1 MWYNGV
7 AKHPNSTKER
17 SAFHM
22 KNYTKEAGIAKAGLL
37 RFCGRI
43 CKGLGRTAEKLVTSV
58 LYGIASGNSC
68 LLTEIARALDE
79 RITLK
84 KTVDRLSR
92 GLRHFSGHKVLH
104 ENYLKD
110 VEKHIDASTV
120 FPIDGSDI
128 AKPYSNAME
137 ALHKVH
143 DGSTGEI
150 VPGYMT
156 LEIAALT
163 HNTKTPLPVY
173 EHVFSAAENDFVSED
188 EEVLKGL
195 RFLSKRFGRG
205 GIRVMDRGYDANVYI
220 RYFVEEKEAF
230 IIRIKKNRNVKYRG
244 KTVNVETLA
253 SRFKGKCA
261 LKCTL
266 HGETISCKVTA
277 IPIQLPA
284 FGQYPFYL
292 NVVYGFGKEP
302 MLLLSNC
309 HSQEQ
314 RFCTAIA
321 KMYMLRWRIEDQF
334 RFKKQQ
340 YDFEDFRVRSLNAIR
355 TLHQLVSLL
364 TGYLALLAQQPD
376 AGIFH
381 ILRQAARPV
390 PRAKKRKPK
399 SLFHYELAAG
409 FARLLCKTS
418 ANLSAYFPPVRWRPK
433 CLQLSFFSPS
443 HYSLSLVA

>member
-1 MWYNGV
+1 
-7 AKHPNSTKER
+7 
-17 SAFHM
+17 M
-22 KNYTKEAGIAKAGLL
+22 KNYTKEARIAKAGLL
-37 RFCGRI
+37 RFSERI
-43 CKGLGRTAEKLVTSV
+43 CKGLGRTAEKLVTNV
-58 LYGIASGNSC
+58 LYGLASGNSC

-79 RITLK
+79 KILLK

-92 GLRHFSGHKVLH
+92 GLMQFSGHEILH
-104 ENYLKD
+104 ENYLRE
-110 VEKHIDASTV
+110 VEKHIDASTI

-128 AKPYSNAME
+128 AKPYSVAME
-137 ALHKVH
+137 ALHRVH

-163 HNTKTPLPVY
+163 HKTKTPLPVY
-173 EHVFSAAENDFVSED
+173 ERVFSAAEKDFVSED
-188 EEVLKGL
+188 EEVLTGL
-195 RFLSKRFGRG
+195 RFLSKRFGHG

-220 RYFVEEKEAF
+220 QYFVKERECF
-230 IIRIKKNRNVKYRG
+230 IIRVKKNRLVRYKG
-244 KTVNVETLA
+244 KSVNIEALA
-253 SRFKGKCA
+253 SRFKGKCT

-266 HGETISCKVTA
+266 HGETICCKVTE

-292 NVVYGFGKEP
+292 SVVYGFGKEP
-302 MLLLSNC
+302 MLLLTNC
-309 HSQEQ
+309 NSQEQ

-321 KMYMLRWRIEDQF
+321 KMYLLRWRIEDQF

-355 TLHQLVSLL
+355 TLHQLVTLL

-376 AGIFH
+376 AGIFY
-381 ILRQAARPV
+381 ILRQAARSI

-399 SLFHYELAAG
+399 ALFHYELAAG
-409 FARLLCKTS
+409 FARLLRITP
-418 ANLSAYFPPVRWRPK
+418 ADLSAHFPPVRWRPK
-433 CLQLSFFSPS
+433 CLQISFFSCFP
-443 HYSLSLVA
+443 YAFLDVA